1 MKRVGLFVPLLLLVA
16 GCLQKEDPLLPE
28 LKGRWATEY
37 AVKIRSAGSAG
48 GPAPQPSTQELCRTE
63 YVTFEKRAVT
73 LHSGGRVSPFFVAR
87 EVKRDGPRIILTGS
101 VPSMGASD
109 SRVELLLRNGE
120 IRFDDVSDER
130 GRSIRYQRFENESA
144 RQNGVRTVG
153 DVFRLAFDLKSC
165 ST

>member
-1 MKRVGLFVPLLLLVA
+1 M
-16 GCLQKEDPLLPE
+16 
-28 LKGRWATEY
+28 
-37 AVKIRSAGSAG
+37 
-48 GPAPQPSTQELCRTE
+48 
-63 YVTFEKRAVT
+63 
-73 LHSGGRVSPFFVAR
+73 AR

-101 VPSMGASD
+101 VPSIGASD